1 MLITCYNKRL
11 LKVCLMG
18 IVITIG
24 IILRLI
30 YLDEFPRGIHGD
42 EAWTGIRAHDVIQ
55 NGWFGFFDSVHSIG
69 QWGMPVYVT
78 TPFVLWINDPI
89 ISIRL
94 PMALLGCAAFLMFA
108 RFTYITLGFKA
119 ALFVA
124 GLLATFPAHIIV
136 SRVAMPPV
144 LSLFFQSLTLWLF
157 SLGMKTN
164 KSWYFILVGSAIG
177 LGSISYAAFPA
188 FGAAFLVAIV
198 VFVVGI
204 KNTSLRNRVK
214 HVGLIIFGGLPF
226 AAIFLYELIT
236 SGALTTRFESA
247 LMFSGGELSFNAV
260 WAMVIRVMS
269 ASFIMANPDG
279 SDGLG
284 DVLFLDWFLF
294 ASFIL
299 ACLQFLRTRNIWF
312 VFIATIF
319 ICNLFL
325 GASISKMDFGLYRRV
340 LPIFPLFFWLAASGL
355 RGEGSS
361 KISRRLCVSLLSAS
375 LVMNSIKIYQTYQ
388 SEGIDWVYC
397 RDLTHAALWIR
408 DLEPAPQRIVLY
420 SSRWSVDY
428 EVWKYLLRDLGGV
441 ELINGSKSDD
451 RLTDKLVS
459 PRTAFILLGEYRQI
473 SDEIIVNSKNDYG
486 GNIILKETSLFSV
499 YMLIEINKQA
509 VVFYKHV
516 CKLVVR
522 KVSWLNLLGWE
533 LNGSKT

>member
-1 MLITCYNKRL
+1 
-11 LKVCLMG
+11 MG

-119 ALFVA
+119 ALYVA

-188 FGAAFLVAIV
+188 FGAAVLVAIV

-204 KNTSLRNRVK
+204 RNTSLRNRFK
-214 HVGLIIFGGLPF
+214 QVGLIILGGLPF

-260 WAMVIRVMS
+260 WAMVVRVMS

-279 SDGLG
+279 IDGLG
-284 DVLFLDWFLF
+284 NVLFLDWFLF
-294 ASFIL
+294 ASFVL

-312 VFIATIF
+312 VVAATIL

-325 GASISKMDFGLYRRV
+325 GAIISNMGVGLYRRI
-340 LPIFPLFFWLAASGL
+340 LPIFPLLFWLAASGL
-355 RGEGSS
+355 RGKGSS
-361 KISRRLCVSLLSAS
+361 KITRRLCVFLLSAS
-375 LVMNSIKIYQTYQ
+375 LVMNSIKIYQTYH

-397 RDLTHAALWIR
+397 RELTSAALWLR

-420 SSRWSVDY
+420 SRRWSVEY
-428 EVWKYLLRDLGGV
+428 EVFRYILRGL
-441 ELINGSKSDD
+441 SDV
-451 RLTDKLVS
+451 KLVNAS
-459 PRTAFILLGEYRQI
+459 KGYGEFPVKSEPNGTVLVLLEGDRQ
-473 SDEIIVNSKNDYG
+473 
-486 GNIILKETSLFSV
+486 
-499 YMLIEINKQA
+499 
-509 VVFYKHV
+509 H
-516 CKLVVR
+516 
-522 KVSWLNLLGWE
+522 
-533 LNGSKT
+533 LNGIVAANPIGHWADVSHEVNPSFKAYIVQDTDH